1 MTYAVET
8 IFTLFLTP
16 NTSLLEFNRLFKS
29 YANLNEKTN
38 CITIEL
44 LEFFIDLEFE
54 SSSHTCTVTIFTPL
68 VFWVGFL
75 STSFLFNCTPSLPY
89 HAAHPQ
95 WVLSLMQ
102 PPYSPEY
109 PPPVFP
115 WGGLVTPG
123 NTHDGVTGPKKHLWP
138 WSWALPWYLLALPTR
153 DLTKPYTSTSF
164 VVVEILTSFSLYPM
178 TYFQIEGLPFWRF
191 YDDLL
196 FFNNYSASL
205 VTNAKSEHTAAF
217 L

>member
-68 VFWVGFL
+68 VFWDGFL

-109 PPPVFP
+109 PPPSIPLRWPSNTWEHPWWSHWSQETSVAMVMSPPLVPPGTPHQRSDKTLHLNIIWSSWDPHFFFP
-115 WGGLVTPG
+115 V
-123 NTHDGVTGPKKHLWP
+123 
-138 WSWALPWYLLALPTR
+138 
-153 DLTKPYTSTSF
+153 PY
-164 VVVEILTSFSLYPM
+164 
-178 TYFQIEGLPFWRF
+178 
-191 YDDLL
+191 DLL
-196 FFNNYSASL
+196 PDWRITILKILWWSFIF
-205 VTNAKSEHTAAF
+205 
-217 L
+217 